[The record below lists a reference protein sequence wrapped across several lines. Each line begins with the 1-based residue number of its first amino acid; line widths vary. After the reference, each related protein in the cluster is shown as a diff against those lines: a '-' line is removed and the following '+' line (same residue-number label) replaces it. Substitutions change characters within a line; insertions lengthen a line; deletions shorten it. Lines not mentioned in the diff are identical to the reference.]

1 MKQIDDLFLKAHYS
15 DLTPSEQ
22 SVIEDLC
29 SDEVSFQQ
37 VKVLVTRSKDVL
49 PVNPP
54 AHLLDSLN
62 KTFDQTYSQP
72 SVQRMRPKMFNLFT
86 ASAVAASV
94 LIFLTIY
101 FFGTANAPQKQAAT
115 VEKKEQKKKNNPIN
129 LPGTSE
135 QSQTPQLAAIDPI
148 KAPSIEEDQVLQSE
162 KVIDEPALI
171 ASIEMEDAKPE
182 RVRGPRSDEGAVP
195 VEDNVASN
203 APTSN
208 TYKWTTPDKNLKEV
222 DAVVIAASSGYSS
235 PKGKRANVETKRINT
250 ALMLKQ
256 IKPVY

>member
-22 SVIEDLC
+22 SLIEDLC

-37 VKVLVTRSKDVL
+37 VKVLVTRSKEVL

-54 AHLLDSLN
+54 AHLLEALN
-62 KTFDQTYSQP
+62 QTFDQTYSQP

-162 KVIDEPALI
+162 KVIDEPAAI
-171 ASIEMEDAKPE
+171 ASIEMEDAKQE
-182 RVRGPRSDEGAVP
+182 WARGSRSDEDAVP

-203 APTSN
+203 APKSN
-208 TYKWTTPDKNLKEV
+208 TYMWTSGDKHLSSEQVVLAEV
-222 DAVVIAASSGYSS
+222 SMKKQNKSDS
-235 PKGKRANVETKRINT
+235 KRLNT
-250 ALMLKQ
+250 SFMLKQ

>member
-54 AHLLDSLN
+54 AHLLEALN
-62 KTFDQTYSQP
+62 QTFDQTYSQP

-135 QSQTPQLAAIDPI
+135 QSQTPQLAAIDPVT
-148 KAPSIEEDQVLQSE
+148 APRVEGDLVLQTE
-162 KVIDEPALI
+162 KLMDEPALI

-182 RVRGPRSDEGAVP
+182 RARGSRSDEDAVP
-195 VEDNVASN
+195 VDENVASN
-203 APTSN
+203 TPKSN
-208 TYKWTTPDKNLKEV
+208 TYMWTSGDKRLASEQVVLDEV
-222 DAVVIAASSGYSS
+222 SMKKQNKSDS
-235 PKGKRANVETKRINT
+235 KRLNT
-250 ALMLKQ
+250 SFMLKQ

>member
-54 AHLLDSLN
+54 AHLLEALN
-62 KTFDQTYSQP
+62 QTFDQTYSQP

-148 KAPSIEEDQVLQSE
+148 KSPSIEEDQVLQSE

-171 ASIEMEDAKPE
+171 ASIEMEDAKQE
-182 RVRGPRSDEGAVP
+182 WARGSRSDEDAVP

-203 APTSN
+203 ARKSN
-208 TYKWTTPDKNLKEV
+208 TYMWTSGDKHLSSEQAVLAEV
-222 DAVVIAASSGYSS
+222 SIKKQNKSDS
-235 PKGKRANVETKRINT
+235 KRLNT
-250 ALMLKQ
+250 AFMLKQ

>member
-22 SVIEDLC
+22 SLIEDLC

-37 VKVLVTRSKDVL
+37 VKVLVTRSKEVL

-54 AHLLDSLN
+54 AHLLEALN
-62 KTFDQTYSQP
+62 QTFDQTYSQP

-101 FFGTANAPQKQAAT
+101 FFGTDNAPQKQVAT

-135 QSQTPQLAAIDPI
+135 QSQTPHVAAIDPI
-148 KAPSIEEDQVLQSE
+148 KAPSIEEDQVLQIE
-162 KVIDEPALI
+162 KVIDEPAAI
-171 ASIEMEDAKPE
+171 ASIEMEDAKQE
-182 RVRGPRSDEGAVP
+182 WARGSRSDEDVVP
-195 VEDNVASN
+195 VDGNVASN
-203 APTSN
+203 TPNSN
-208 TYKWTTPDKNLKEV
+208 TYMWTTGDKRLASEQVVLAEV
-222 DAVVIAASSGYSS
+222 SRKKQNKSDS
-235 PKGKRANVETKRINT
+235 KRLNT
-250 ALMLKQ
+250 SLMLKQ

>member
-37 VKVLVTRSKDVL
+37 VKVLVTRSKEVL

-54 AHLLDSLN
+54 AHLLEALN
-62 KTFDQTYSQP
+62 QTFDQTYSQP

-101 FFGTANAPQKQAAT
+101 FFGTANPPQKQVAT

-162 KVIDEPALI
+162 KLMDEPALI
-171 ASIEMEDAKPE
+171 TSIEMEDAKQE
-182 RVRGPRSDEGAVP
+182 WARGSRSDEDAVP

-203 APTSN
+203 APKSN
-208 TYKWTTPDKNLKEV
+208 TYMWTSGDKRLASEQVVLAEV
-222 DAVVIAASSGYSS
+222 SMKKQNKSDS
-235 PKGKRANVETKRINT
+235 KRLNT
-250 ALMLKQ
+250 SFMLKQ

>member
-22 SVIEDLC
+22 SLIEDLC

-54 AHLLDSLN
+54 AHLLEALN
-62 KTFDQTYSQP
+62 QTFDQTYSQP

-101 FFGTANAPQKQAAT
+101 FFGTDNAPQKQVAT

-162 KVIDEPALI
+162 KVIDEPAAI
-171 ASIEMEDAKPE
+171 ASIEMEDAKQE
-182 RVRGPRSDEGAVP
+182 WARGSRSDEDAVP

-203 APTSN
+203 APKSN
-208 TYKWTTPDKNLKEV
+208 TYMWTSGDKRLASEQVVLAEV
-222 DAVVIAASSGYSS
+222 SMKKQNKSDS
-235 PKGKRANVETKRINT
+235 KRLNT
-250 ALMLKQ
+250 SFMLKQ

>member
-22 SVIEDLC
+22 SLIEDLC

-37 VKVLVTRSKDVL
+37 VKVLVTRSKEVL

-54 AHLLDSLN
+54 AHLLEALN
-62 KTFDQTYSQP
+62 KTFDQTYSKA
-72 SVQRMRPKMFNLFT
+72 SVQRMRPKMFNLFI

-101 FFGTANAPQKQAAT
+101 FFGPTNTPQKQVAT

-129 LPGTSE
+129 LPATSE

-148 KAPSIEEDQVLQSE
+148 KAPCIKEDQVLQTE
-162 KVIDEPALI
+162 KLMDEPAAI

-182 RVRGPRSDEGAVP
+182 IVRGSRSDEDAVP
-195 VEDNVASN
+195 VEGHVASN
-203 APTSN
+203 ARKSN
-208 TYKWTTPDKNLKEV
+208 TYMWTSGDKHLSSEQGVLAEVSLKKQNKS
-222 DAVVIAASSGYSS
+222 DS
-235 PKGKRANVETKRINT
+235 KRLNT
-250 ALMLKQ
+250 AFMLKQ

>member
-22 SVIEDLC
+22 SLIEDLC

-37 VKVLVTRSKDVL
+37 VKVLVTRSKEVL
-49 PVNPP
+49 PVSPP
-54 AHLLDSLN
+54 AHLLEALN
-62 KTFDQTYSQP
+62 QTFDQTYSQP

-115 VEKKEQKKKNNPIN
+115 VEKKEQKKKNNPTN

-135 QSQTPQLAAIDPI
+135 QSQTPQVAAVDPI
-148 KAPSIEEDQVLQSE
+148 TAPSIEEDQVLQTV
-162 KVIDEPALI
+162 KLMDEPAVI
-171 ASIEMEDAKPE
+171 ASIEMEDAKQE
-182 RVRGPRSDEGAVP
+182 WARGSRSDEDAMP
-195 VEDNVASN
+195 VDGNVASN
-203 APTSN
+203 TPKSN
-208 TYKWTTPDKNLKEV
+208 TYMWTSGDKHLSSEQAVLAEV
-222 DAVVIAASSGYSS
+222 SMKKQNKSDS
-235 PKGKRANVETKRINT
+235 KRLNT
-250 ALMLKQ
+250 SFMLKQ

>member
-1 MKQIDDLFLKAHYS
+1 MKQIDDLFLNAHYS

-22 SVIEDLC
+22 SLIEDLC

-37 VKVLVTRSKDVL
+37 VKVLVTRSMDVL

-54 AHLLDSLN
+54 AHLLEALN
-62 KTFDQTYSQP
+62 QTFDQTYSQP

-148 KAPSIEEDQVLQSE
+148 KAPIIEEDQVLQSE
-162 KVIDEPALI
+162 KVIDEPAAI
-171 ASIEMEDAKPE
+171 ASIKMEDAKQE
-182 RVRGPRSDEGAVP
+182 WARGSRSDEDAVP

-203 APTSN
+203 APKSN
-208 TYKWTTPDKNLKEV
+208 TYMWTSGDKRLASEQVVLDEV
-222 DAVVIAASSGYSS
+222 SMKKQNKSDS
-235 PKGKRANVETKRINT
+235 KRLNT
-250 ALMLKQ
+250 SFMLKQ

>member
-1 MKQIDDLFLKAHYS
+1 MKQIDDLFLNAHYS

-22 SVIEDLC
+22 SLIEDLC

-37 VKVLVTRSKDVL
+37 VKVLVTRSKEVL

-54 AHLLDSLN
+54 AHLLEALN
-62 KTFDQTYSQP
+62 QTFDQTYSQP

-115 VEKKEQKKKNNPIN
+115 VERKEQKKKNNPIN

-162 KVIDEPALI
+162 KVIDEPAAI
-171 ASIEMEDAKPE
+171 ASIEMEDAKQE
-182 RVRGPRSDEGAVP
+182 WARGFKIR
-195 VEDNVASN
+195 
-203 APTSN
+203 
-208 TYKWTTPDKNLKEV
+208 
-222 DAVVIAASSGYSS
+222 
-235 PKGKRANVETKRINT
+235 
-250 ALMLKQ
+250 
-256 IKPVY
+256 

>member
-22 SVIEDLC
+22 SLIEDLC

-37 VKVLVTRSKDVL
+37 VKVLVTRSKEVL

-54 AHLLDSLN
+54 AHLLEALN
-62 KTFDQTYSQP
+62 QTFDQTYSQP

-115 VEKKEQKKKNNPIN
+115 VERKEQKKKNNPIN

-162 KVIDEPALI
+162 KVIDEPAAI

-182 RVRGPRSDEGAVP
+182 WARGSRYDEDAVP

-203 APTSN
+203 APKSN
-208 TYKWTTPDKNLKEV
+208 TYMWTSGDKHLSSEQVVLAEV
-222 DAVVIAASSGYSS
+222 SMKKQNKSDS
-235 PKGKRANVETKRINT
+235 KRLNT
-250 ALMLKQ
+250 LFMLKQ

>member
-54 AHLLDSLN
+54 AHLLEALN
-62 KTFDQTYSQP
+62 QTFDQTYSQP

-101 FFGTANAPQKQAAT
+101 FFGTANAPQKQVAT
-115 VEKKEQKKKNNPIN
+115 VEKNEQKKKNNPIN

-148 KAPSIEEDQVLQSE
+148 KAPSIEEDQVLQIE
-162 KVIDEPALI
+162 KLMDEPALI
-171 ASIEMEDAKPE
+171 ASIEMEDAKQE
-182 RVRGPRSDEGAVP
+182 WARGSRSDEDAVP

-203 APTSN
+203 APKSN
-208 TYKWTTPDKNLKEV
+208 TYMWTSGDKHLSSEQAVLAEV
-222 DAVVIAASSGYSS
+222 SMKKQNKSDS
-235 PKGKRANVETKRINT
+235 KRLNT
-250 ALMLKQ
+250 AFMLKQ

>member
-29 SDEVSFQQ
+29 FDEVSFQQ
-37 VKVLVTRSKDVL
+37 VKVLVTRSKEVL

-54 AHLLDSLN
+54 AHLLEALN
-62 KTFDQTYSQP
+62 QTFDQTYSQP
-72 SVQRMRPKMFNLFT
+72 TVKRMRPKMFNLFT

-148 KAPSIEEDQVLQSE
+148 KAPSIEEDQVLQTE
-162 KVIDEPALI
+162 KLMDEPAAI
-171 ASIEMEDAKPE
+171 ASIEMEDAKEE
-182 RVRGPRSDEGAVP
+182 RARGSRSDEDAVP
-195 VEDNVASN
+195 VEDNVAGN
-203 APTSN
+203 APKSN
-208 TYKWTTPDKNLKEV
+208 TYMWTSGDKRLSSEQAVLAEV
-222 DAVVIAASSGYSS
+222 SMKKQNKSDS
-235 PKGKRANVETKRINT
+235 KRLNT
-250 ALMLKQ
+250 SFMLKQ

>member
-22 SVIEDLC
+22 SLIEDLC

-37 VKVLVTRSKDVL
+37 VKVLVTRSKEVL

-54 AHLLDSLN
+54 AHLLEALN
-62 KTFDQTYSQP
+62 QTFDQTYSQP

-115 VEKKEQKKKNNPIN
+115 VEKKKQKKKNNPIN

-162 KVIDEPALI
+162 KLMDEPALI
-171 ASIEMEDAKPE
+171 ASIEMEDAKQE
-182 RVRGPRSDEGAVP
+182 WARGSRSVEDAVP

-203 APTSN
+203 APKSN
-208 TYKWTTPDKNLKEV
+208 TYMWTSEDKRLASEQAVLAEV
-222 DAVVIAASSGYSS
+222 SMKKQNKSDS
-235 PKGKRANVETKRINT
+235 KRLNT
-250 ALMLKQ
+250 SFMLKQ

>member
-54 AHLLDSLN
+54 AHLLEALN
-62 KTFDQTYSQP
+62 QTFDQTYSQP

-101 FFGTANAPQKQAAT
+101 FFGPANAPQKQVAT

-162 KVIDEPALI
+162 KVIDEPAAI
-171 ASIEMEDAKPE
+171 ASIEMEDAKQE
-182 RVRGPRSDEGAVP
+182 WARGSRSDEGAVP

-203 APTSN
+203 APKSN
-208 TYKWTTPDKNLKEV
+208 TYMWTSEDKHLSSEQAVLAEV
-222 DAVVIAASSGYSS
+222 SMKKQNKSDS
-235 PKGKRANVETKRINT
+235 KRLNT
-250 ALMLKQ
+250 SFMLKQ

>member
-15 DLTPSEQ
+15 ELTPSEQ
-22 SVIEDLC
+22 YLIEDLC

-37 VKVLVTRSKDVL
+37 VKSLLSQSVGAL

-54 AHLLDSLN
+54 AHILDSLN
-62 KTFDQTYSQP
+62 QTFDQTYFEP
-72 SVQRMRPKMFNLFT
+72 EVQKRHPRMFSLFI

-101 FFGTANAPQKQAAT
+101 FFGTANAPQKQVAT

-162 KVIDEPALI
+162 KVIDEPAAI

-182 RVRGPRSDEGAVP
+182 WARGSRSDEDAVP

-203 APTSN
+203 TPKSN
-208 TYKWTTPDKNLKEV
+208 TYMWTSGDKRLASEQAVLAEV
-222 DAVVIAASSGYSS
+222 SMKKQNKSDS
-235 PKGKRANVETKRINT
+235 KRLNT
-250 ALMLKQ
+250 LFMLKQ

>member
-1 MKQIDDLFLKAHYS
+1 MKQIDDLFLNAHYS
-15 DLTPSEQ
+15 DLSPSEQ
-22 SVIEDLC
+22 SLIEDLC

-37 VKVLVTRSKDVL
+37 IKSLLSQSVGAL

-54 AHLLDSLN
+54 AHILDSLN
-62 KTFDQTYSQP
+62 QTFDQTYLEP
-72 SVQRMRPKMFNLFT
+72 EVQKRHPRMFSLFI
-86 ASAVAASV
+86 ASAAAASV
-94 LIFLTIY
+94 LIFLSIY
-101 FFGTANAPQKQAAT
+101 YFGFDNTPEKKLVKVERKQSPKKKKAPNIAPHPNNNQNPQLAT
-115 VEKKEQKKKNNPIN
+115 VEPIAPIDYANNS
-129 LPGTSE
+129 TVSRSE
-135 QSQTPQLAAIDPI
+135 Q
-148 KAPSIEEDQVLQSE
+148 VM
-162 KVIDEPALI
+162 DEPAAI
-171 ASIEMEDAKPE
+171 ASIEMEDAKLE
-182 RVRGPRSDEGAVP
+182 SLRGSRSDEG
-195 VEDNVASN
+195 

>member
-37 VKVLVTRSKDVL
+37 VKVLVTRSKEVL

-54 AHLLDSLN
+54 AHLLEALN
-62 KTFDQTYSQP
+62 QTFDQTYSQP

-101 FFGTANAPQKQAAT
+101 FFGTANAPQKQVAT

-162 KVIDEPALI
+162 KLMDEPALI
-171 ASIEMEDAKPE
+171 TSIEMEDAKQE
-182 RVRGPRSDEGAVP
+182 WARGSRSDEDAVP

-203 APTSN
+203 APKSN
-208 TYKWTTPDKNLKEV
+208 TYMWTSGDKRLASEQVVLAEV
-222 DAVVIAASSGYSS
+222 SMKKQNKSDS
-235 PKGKRANVETKRINT
+235 KRLNT
-250 ALMLKQ
+250 SFMLKQ